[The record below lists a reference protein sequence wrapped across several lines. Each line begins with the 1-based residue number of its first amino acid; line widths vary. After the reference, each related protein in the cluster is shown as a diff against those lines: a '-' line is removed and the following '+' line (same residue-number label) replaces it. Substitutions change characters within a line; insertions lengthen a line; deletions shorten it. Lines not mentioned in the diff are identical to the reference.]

1 MADLIKIE
9 GITIRKI
16 DENHYVSG
24 QITIGVLK
32 EIAKYGITLII
43 NNRPDDEEV
52 DQVRSEELK
61 LKAKSLAI
69 KFIDIPFSGNSLTK
83 QNIIDFSNLI
93 KNSYDEKSLFFCRS
107 GARSSTIWGLAS
119 VLYLD
124 LDIADVM
131 KKINDIGY
139 DSSILPNMVEFFKNN

>member
-9 GITIRKI
+9 DITIRKI
-16 DENHYVSG
+16 DENQYVSG
-24 QITIGVLK
+24 QITIDVLE

-43 NNRPDDEEV
+43 NNRPDNEEV

-61 LKAKSLAI
+61 LKAISLGI
-69 KFIDIPFSGNSLTK
+69 KFIDIPFSGGSLTK
-83 QNIIDFSNLI
+83 ENIIDFSNLI

-124 LDIADVM
+124 LNIVDVM
-131 KKINDIGY
+131 NKINDIGY
-139 DSSILPNMVEFFKNN
+139 DSTVLPNMVEYFKNN